1 MTPHAQ
7 TPRTRLLFYGWYIL
21 AASFVILFF
30 KTAPAPLGRRTEDG
44 HDIR

>member
-1 MTPHAQ
+1 MTLHAQ

-21 AASFVILFF
+21 AASFIILFC
-30 KTAPAPLGRRTEDG
+30 KTAPALLGRRTEDD